1 VLFAAQSSPG
11 LLFPND
17 ATVSRSRPFY
27 ARLRTSLAGET
38 PMTFAGINRKLV
50 CKMGGMKSA

>member
-1 VLFAAQSSPG
+1 VLFAAQSNPG

-27 ARLRTSLAGET
+27 ARLSLAGET